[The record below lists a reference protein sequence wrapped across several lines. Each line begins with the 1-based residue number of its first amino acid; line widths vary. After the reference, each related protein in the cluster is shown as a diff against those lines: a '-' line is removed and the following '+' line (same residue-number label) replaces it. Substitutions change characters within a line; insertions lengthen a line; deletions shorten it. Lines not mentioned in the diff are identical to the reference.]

1 MYFCRRG
8 QENLHTLKVSDFEI
22 KIGADRY
29 KYVQKIT
36 SELDKNHQGN
46 SVISDIE
53 GTGGKMYETP
63 GNAMCPVASFEKYLS
78 KRHSGTDRLFLHPKD
93 SFVESESVWYRKEPI
108 GANTM
113 AGFMKRLSRTAEL
126 STEYTNHFIPATTIT
141 LLNDSGFESRHIV
154 TVSGHKNQASPT
166 SYCYDTSGILF
177 NKARFVLFLVF

>member
-22 KIGADRY
+22 KIGVDRY
-29 KYVQKIT
+29 KSVQKIT
-36 SELDKNHQGN
+36 SELDKIHQGN

-63 GNAMCPVASFEKYLS
+63 GNAMCPNASFEKYLS
-78 KRHSGTDRLFLHPKD
+78 KRHNGTNRLFVHPKD
-93 SFVESESVWYRKEPI
+93 SFVESESAWCRKESI
-108 GANTM
+108 GANAM
-113 AGFMKRLSRTAEL
+113 AGFMKNLSRIAEL
-126 STEYTNHFIPATTIT
+126 STEYTNHCIPATTIT

-154 TVSGHKNQASPT
+154 TVSGHKNQASLT

-177 NKARFVLFLVF
+177 KKA